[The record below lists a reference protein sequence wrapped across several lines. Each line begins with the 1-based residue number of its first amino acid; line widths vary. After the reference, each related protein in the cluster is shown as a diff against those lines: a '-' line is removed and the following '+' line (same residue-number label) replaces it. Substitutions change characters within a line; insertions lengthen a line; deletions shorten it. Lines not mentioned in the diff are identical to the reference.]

1 MSNGRFNMKI
11 LLQFPEGLKREAL
24 AYAKKYEKE
33 GHEVFI
39 ASASC
44 FGACDLALE
53 EAKAVGAKKIVH
65 FGHSI
70 FIRKKLPI
78 EVEYVECESDFDI
91 EVLKRS
97 LTALSGFKNIAIA
110 TTIQYSHKIPEI
122 KKFFEQNGKRVFIGK
137 GSLAFYPGQVLGCDA
152 TALTQ
157 FRKEVDTVIF
167 IGDGLFHPLAMDVD
181 TPAFVIYPRNG
192 DTKQIN
198 KEIDTLRKKRKGALL
213 AAVDANSFG
222 ILVSTK
228 FGQSHLKI
236 ARWAKK
242 QIQKRGKYA
251 AILIA
256 NEFEPFSL
264 NNFMSFDCYVN
275 TACPRMSDDLEKF
288 GKPML
293 GVDLFGELLKILDE
307 LSNKTNNGS
316 KH

>member
-1 MSNGRFNMKI
+1 MRV

-39 ASASC
+39 ASAPC

-70 FIRKKLPI
+70 FVRKKLPI
-78 EVEYVECESDFDI
+78 TVEYVECESDFDT

-97 LTALSGFKNIAIA
+97 LPALSGFKNIAVA

-122 KKFFEQNGKRVFIGK
+122 KKFYEQNGKRVFIGK

-152 TALTQ
+152 TAVTQ
-157 FRKEVDTVIF
+157 FRNDADAVVF
-167 IGDGLFHPLAMDVD
+167 IGDGMFHPLAMDVEK
-181 TPAFVIYPRNG
+181 PAFVIYPGTGETR
-192 DTKQIN
+192 QIN
-198 KEIDTLRKKRKGALL
+198 KEIDTLKKRRKGALL
-213 AAVDANSFG
+213 AAVDADSFG

-228 FGQSHLKI
+228 VGQSRLKI

-242 QIQKRGKYA
+242 ELEKRGKSA
-251 AILIA
+251 AILVA

-293 GVDLFGELLKILDE
+293 GMDLLGELLKILDT
-307 LSNKTNNGS
+307 LAHTAS
-316 KH
+316 K